1 MVDTVNI
8 RASIGA
14 RRNPK
19 TETAVLQAAADLIRE
34 QVYGAVTMEAVCK
47 RARAA
52 KATLYRWWPSKAH
65 LVLALV
71 SRAKQEMVLP
81 ETGSLRGDLNAYFE
95 DLLARWRGDS
105 GAMPLGALV
114 RFSMSRRRTMPNL
127 APRCWKNAA
136 TDGTCWTLS

>member
-52 KATLYRWWPSKAH
+52 KATL
-65 LVLALV
+65 
-71 SRAKQEMVLP
+71 
-81 ETGSLRGDLNAYFE
+81 
-95 DLLARWRGDS
+95 
-105 GAMPLGALV
+105 
-114 RFSMSRRRTMPNL
+114 
-127 APRCWKNAA
+127 
-136 TDGTCWTLS
+136 